1 MANPDETW
9 QSSGESDPLVPLKFS
24 RSQEEDSFD
33 ARPSSTRSSF
43 HFSFFIFCSRL
54 NKTENSSGYREK
66 TFDVRLK

>member
-9 QSSGESDPLVPLKFS
+9 QSFGESDPLVPLKFS

-43 HFSFFIFCSRL
+43 HFSFFALVLTKQKIVQDIAKRRSM
-54 NKTENSSGYREK
+54 
-66 TFDVRLK
+66 